1 MKQILNIKDLIGEAT
16 EYDKKSELESKKPKS
31 WLKSVSAFANTLGGS
46 LIFGVDN
53 DGYAVG
59 LENPERDA
67 EIISEKIKDRM
78 DPIPETLLRFH
89 TTDDGLRLIILDVF
103 EGNDTPYFYIGDG
116 QTIAFIRVGN
126 ESVPAKSTDLKR
138 LVLKGSNKR
147 YDELPSGY
155 YMKYYA
161 VS

>member
-1 MKQILNIKDLIGEAT
+1 MKQIDFEDLIGEAT
-16 EYDKKSELESKKPKS
+16 EYDKKSELEVKKPKS

-46 LIFGVDN
+46 MIFGVDN

-67 EIISEKIKDRM
+67 EIISEKIKDRL

-89 TTDDGLRLIILDVF
+89 TTDNGQRLIVLDVF

-116 QTIAFIRVGN
+116 QTIAYIRVGN
-126 ESVPAKSTDLKR
+126 ESVDRKS
-138 LVLKGSNKR
+138 V
-147 YDELPSGY
+147 
-155 YMKYYA
+155 
-161 VS
+161 V